1 MSEEKKEEKEI
12 KERYSLA
19 EIPTQTA
26 IVIQDNEEKDE
37 KGEPI
42 LHSGESILLE
52 ILNKVNKIEK
62 AVA

>member
-1 MSEEKKEEKEI
+1 MSEDKKVEV

-19 EIPTQTA
+19 RIPTETA
-26 IVIQDNEEKDE
+26 IVIQDNEEKDD
-37 KGEPI
+37 KGDPVLYSE
-42 LHSGESILLE
+42 ESILLE